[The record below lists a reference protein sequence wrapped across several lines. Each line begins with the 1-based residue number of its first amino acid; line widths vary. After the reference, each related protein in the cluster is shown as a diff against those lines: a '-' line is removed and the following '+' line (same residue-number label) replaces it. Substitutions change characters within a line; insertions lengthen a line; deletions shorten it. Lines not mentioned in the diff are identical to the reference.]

1 MPGRVDENKMLEEK
15 ILIDLRR
22 DPGERYNVLSQYP
35 EAAGRLEQMANE
47 AREDLGDDLQKKEGK
62 NRRAIGTL

>member
-1 MPGRVDENKMLEEK
+1 MLFRS
-15 ILIDLRR
+15 LRR

-47 AREDLGDDLQKKEGK
+47 AREDLGDDLQKKKRK